1 MIIPNWVATGLD
13 LAWLGYG
20 GLFAAAFV
28 AATVLPAQSE
38 VVLATML
45 TSGRYEPSV
54 LLLTATSGNVLG
66 SVLNWYL
73 GRNLARFR
81 NAAWFPFSSASMDKA
96 EARFSRYGH
105 WILLFSWVPVIG
117 DPLTLVAGVLQ
128 VRFLIFVVIVIV
140 AKFMRYAVLAASILG
155 WAL

>member
-1 MIIPNWVATGLD
+1 MIIPNWATTGLD
-13 LAWLGYG
+13 PVGLGYG

-38 VVLATML
+38 VVFATLLM
-45 TSGRYEPSV
+45 SGRYEPSV
-54 LLLTATSGNVLG
+54 LLLTATTANVLG

-105 WILLFSWVPVIG
+105 WVLLFSWVPVIG
-117 DPLTLVAGVLQ
+117 DPLTLVAGVLR

-140 AKFMRYAVLAASILG
+140 AKFMRYAALAASILG